1 MSDTYS
7 VVLTGKLLDGYEPK
21 SVQESFS
28 ELFKLSQDKVQAYFN
43 GKPKVVK
50 KAADHQTATRFKA
63 KIESLGASVELR
75 PVATTANSPATNNKT
90 ESSETPVQVSKV
102 TASSTSATAL
112 SKQPAN
118 KQSAKASRQK
128 VKKAFTEFTLDDC
141 VNEID
146 FGRKKQISKMKAIEI
161 AHQPKSVLP
170 MLIGFGCLAF
180 AAADAGL
187 NFSGIMQ
194 ITGTLW
200 APITAAL
207 VGLVAIKSSAEN

>member
-63 KIESLGASVELR
+63 KIESLGASVELH
-75 PVATTANSPATNNKT
+75 PVVANAKAT
-90 ESSETPVQVSKV
+90 QVKAPSVAAK
-102 TASSTSATAL
+102 A
-112 SKQPAN
+112 
-118 KQSAKASRQK
+118 KQSVKDQAIQKPSVKKSSPK
-128 VKKAFTEFTLDDC
+128 VKKEFTEFTLDDC
-141 VNEID
+141 VNEIE

-161 AHQPKSVLP
+161 APQPKSLVP
-170 MLIGFGCLAF
+170 MLIGISCLTF
-180 AAADAGL
+180 AAADVAL
-187 NFSGIMQ
+187 NYLGVMQ

-200 APITAAL
+200 APITASL
-207 VGLVAIKSSAEN
+207 VGLVAIKSSAES

>member
-75 PVATTANSPATNNKT
+75 PVVTSAISPSTSIKSQSPADKIPA
-90 ESSETPVQVSKV
+90 SRVS
-102 TASSTSATAL
+102 ASKL
-112 SKQPAN
+112 PEQPA
-118 KQSAKASRQK
+118 KKKTVKASRQK
-128 VKKAFTEFTLDDC
+128 IKRAFTEFTLDDC